1 VADDRFTIKV
11 TGDDDYERKLAQLR
25 LFVDDLR
32 PFWPLLVPVFI
43 GWMGAQ
49 FATEG
54 GWGGR
59 TWAPLSPAY
68 AQWKAAHYPGRSIL
82 IREGAMRRAASAPRR
97 EASPRK
103 LVLWI
108 DDPKAPL
115 HQEGGSGGRR
125 RASTGHTGY
134 GSGLRAGSRV
144 AAVSSGRSGL
154 PARPLIPDVL
164 PPSAV
169 REVEHV
175 AEEYVSTLVRRI
187 GL

>member
-25 LFVDDLR
+25 LFVR

-43 GWMGAQ
+43 GWMAAQ

-59 TWAPLSPAY
+59 TWAPLSPQY

-82 IREGAMRRAASAPRR
+82 IREGVMRRAASAPRR

-115 HQEGGSGGRR
+115 HQEGEGR
-125 RASTGHTGY
+125 
-134 GSGLRAGSRV
+134 
-144 AAVSSGRSGL
+144 L